1 MGMFISHHSAQDL
14 AILAGLMQDGVIRP
28 VIDRT
33 YPFAETADAM
43 RYLESGRARGKVV
56 VTMQKEGA

>member
-1 MGMFISHHSAQDL
+1 
-14 AILAGLMQDGVIRP
+14 MQDGVVRP

-33 YPFAETADAM
+33 YPFAETAEAM

-56 VTMQKEGA
+56 VTMEPAAH